1 MKKSYAPRPMAGR
14 EGLNDALLK
23 KIKQENQF
31 QPSHVETI
39 EHKVTWLGD
48 NVFTILEE
56 MSAYPNERLLNHVSD
71 ITGIPVISLSR
82 IQIDREALKAFD
94 TSIVSHFDIMPI
106 QMSDNVIVFAAD
118 RILTQE
124 NLEELNVLLNMK
136 TAWYLC
142 SSEELRECIKH
153 YFGVAFKS
161 FSINKELST
170 ESQTYV
176 TKFVNSIILDA
187 IYSNASDVHIEPTKN
202 SIRLRYRID
211 GILHTIPTPTGSD
224 AYTRSIISSIKVM
237 AQLNIAEKR
246 TPQDGRFSIEC
257 DGTQIDIRVSVLP
270 SNFGETINLRLL
282 NSQSSFMNLKEL
294 DISSGSRETLESI
307 LDYSTGVTLFTGP
320 TGSGKTTS
328 LYAALDYKKSDDRKI
343 ITIEDPIEYKI
354 DGITQMQ
361 VHESI
366 GFTFAEG
373 LRSILRHDPD
383 IVLVGEIRD
392 RETAQIAIS
401 ASMTGHQVFST
412 LHTNDSISA
421 VSRLIDMG
429 IEPFLIAGSVR
440 AAVAQRL
447 IRKVC
452 KTCAKEIPF
461 PEELKG
467 KIKHLNSPHKD
478 KLNIYQEVGCP
489 ACKFTGFKGRKPIFE
504 ILNIDTTV
512 SKMITGLLPEQ
523 TIREYM
529 IENKQH
535 TLENSAWLEVLK
547 QNTTTQE
554 VLRLL

>member
-1 MKKSYAPRPMAGR
+1 MAGR
-14 EGLNDALLK
+14 ESLNDALLK
-23 KIKQENQF
+23 KIRSEQQF
-31 QPSHVETI
+31 QPSHIETI
-39 EHKVTWLGD
+39 EHKVTWLGE
-48 NVFTILEE
+48 NIFSILEE

-71 ITGIPVISLSR
+71 ITGIPVISLSK
-82 IQIDREALKAFD
+82 IQIGREELKSFD
-94 TSIVSHFDIMPI
+94 TSIVSHFNIMPI
-106 QMSDNVIVFAAD
+106 QIAENVIVFAAD
-118 RILTQE
+118 KILSQE
-124 NLEELNVLLNMK
+124 NLEELNVLLNKK

-161 FSINKELST
+161 FSVNKELPA

-176 TKFVNSIILDA
+176 TKFVDSIIFDA
-187 IYSNASDVHIEPTKN
+187 IYSNASDVHIEPTKH
-202 SIRLRYRID
+202 SVRLRYRID

-257 DGTQIDIRVSVLP
+257 DGTEIDIRVSVLP

-282 NSQSSFMNLKEL
+282 NSKSSFMHLKEL
-294 DISSGSRETLESI
+294 EISPDSRSTLEEI
-307 LDYSTGVTLFTGP
+307 LDSSTGITLFTGP

-354 DGITQMQ
+354 NGITQMQ

-366 GFTFAEG
+366 GFSFAEG

-383 IVLVGEIRD
+383 IILVGEIRD
-392 RETAQIAIS
+392 RETAQIAIG

-429 IEPFLIAGSVR
+429 IEPFLIAGSLR
-440 AAVAQRL
+440 AVVAQRL

-452 KTCAKEIPF
+452 KICATEIPF
-461 PEELKG
+461 PEELQS
-467 KIKHLNSPHKD
+467 KIE
-478 KLNIYQEVGCP
+478 NIDFPITNELKIYNEVGCP
-489 ACKFTGFKGRKPIFE
+489 ACKFTGYKGRKPIFE
-504 ILNIDTTV
+504 ILKIDSSV

-529 IENKQH
+529 IANKQH
-535 TLENSAWLEVLK
+535 TLEDSAWLEVLK
-547 QNTTTQE
+547 MKTTTQE